1 VREFGHYGKATY
13 NKARGAAMRQIMVL
27 NSKGGSGKSTIA
39 TNLASYYAAEGFD
52 VVLADL
58 DPQGSSLAWLE
69 ARSAGRPP
77 IRGLDASAKG
87 ARLPRSADL
96 AILDA
101 PAAVHGPDL
110 GHLMRRADTF
120 IVPVLPSPIDMRAA
134 ADFISEMR
142 HNKRIQSKQ
151 ARFGV
156 VANRTRA
163 YTNVFHELDDFLRH
177 LRVSVLTQLRDNM
190 NYIRAA
196 ERGLGIFEL
205 APYRT
210 AIDREQWHPVIKWL
224 NSKRSRPTR

>member
-1 VREFGHYGKATY
+1 
-13 NKARGAAMRQIMVL
+13 MRQIMVL

-39 TNLASYYAAEGFD
+39 TNLASYYATQGHE

-69 ARSAGRPP
+69 ARSPGRPP

-87 ARLPRSADL
+87 ARLPRSADV

-101 PAAVHGPDL
+101 PAAVHGADL
-110 GHLMRRADTF
+110 GALMRRADTF
-120 IVPVLPSPIDMRAA
+120 LVPVLPSPIDMRAA
-134 ADFISEMR
+134 ADFVGEMR
-142 HNKRIQSKQ
+142 RNKRIQSKQ
-151 ARFGV
+151 AKFGV
-156 VANRTRA
+156 VANRARE

-177 LRVSVLTQLRDNM
+177 LRVSVLGQLRDNM

-210 AIDREQWHPVIKWL
+210 ATDREQWKPVIRWL
-224 NSKRSRPTR
+224 NSKRSKPGG

>member
-1 VREFGHYGKATY
+1 
-13 NKARGAAMRQIMVL
+13 MRQIMVL

-39 TNLASYYAAEGFD
+39 TNLASYYATQGFD

-77 IRGLDASAKG
+77 IRGIDASEKG

-101 PAAVHGPDL
+101 PAAAHGPDL
-110 GHLMRRADTF
+110 GALMRRADTF
-120 IVPVLPSPIDMRAA
+120 LVPVLPSPMDMRAA
-134 ADFISEMR
+134 ADFVAEMR
-142 HNKRIQSKQ
+142 RNKRIQSKQ

-156 VANRTRA
+156 IANRARE
-163 YTNVFHELDDFLRH
+163 YTNVFHELDEFLRS
-177 LRVSVLTQLRDNM
+177 LRVPVLTQLRDNM

-196 ERGLGIFEL
+196 ERGIGIFEL

-210 AIDREQWHPVIKWL
+210 APDREQWRPVIKWL
-224 NSKRSRPTR
+224 NSKRSKPAA